1 MGDDNQDAEPIVS
14 DVIRDGL
21 SDDEQSEL
29 DRAQAIAQGMV
40 GGVVTDA
47 DKYDPK
53 AEEAL
58 EQRLHDGE
66 YEDDSE
72 FGEPEGEGVTDV
84 DDTMQ
89 DSDVHPYV
97 VTMVFFG
104 AARRTEEDQ
113 FVDVLEQVIKDAEGR
128 GLFHFHSSMGIMK
141 MEHVAPGSP
150 LHQAVT
156 GQP

>member
-1 MGDDNQDAEPIVS
+1 MAEEIHKDQEEEPVPFVKAELRAGMS
-14 DVIRDGL
+14 D
-21 SDDEQSEL
+21 E
-29 DRAQAIAQGMV
+29 AIAALDKAEGISK
-40 GGVVTDA
+40 GVIHGSGPVE
-47 DKYDPK
+47 YDPK
-53 AEEAL
+53 VHGHPLTDEN
-58 EQRLHDGE
+58 
-66 YEDDSE
+66 DDSE
-72 FGEPEGEGVTDV
+72 FGEPDGEGVTDV

-97 VTMVFFG
+97 VTMTFFG
-104 AARRTEEDQ
+104 AARPTEEDQ
-113 FVDVLEQVIKDAEGR
+113 LVDVLEQVIRDAEGR